1 MNLVIRKLLTFLVS
15 LCLTCVLIRYA
26 AVSFGQG
33 NFWLGSCSATMALGC
48 IGRVYALQGAS

>member
-1 MNLVIRKLLTFLVS
+1 MNLVIRKLLIFLLS

-33 NFWLGSCSATMALGC
+33 NVWLGSCDVTLALAC